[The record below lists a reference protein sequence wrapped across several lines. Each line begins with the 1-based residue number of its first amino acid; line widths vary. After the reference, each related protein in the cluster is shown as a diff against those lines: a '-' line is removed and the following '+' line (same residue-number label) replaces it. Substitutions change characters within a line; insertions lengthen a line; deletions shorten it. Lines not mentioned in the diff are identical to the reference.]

1 MPELCRFFG
10 LIINM
15 YHNDHSPPHFHVRY
29 GEFWATI
36 EIESERV
43 RGYLPRR
50 ATSLA
55 LEWARPRRAE
65 LMKNWHLARAG
76 APLIRLTPLE

>member
-1 MPELCRFFG
+1 MPELCRFYG

-15 YHNDHSPPHFHVRY
+15 YHNDHGAPHFHVRH

-43 RGYLPRR
+43 RGYLPPR
-50 ATSLA
+50 ATLLA

-65 LMKNWHLARAG
+65 LLENWRLARAG